1 MSRAQQDQERPLSY
15 LEVLDEENQALTGSA
30 PSEEHLRIRE
40 DYRRALG
47 EGPSE
52 RAEPTRKYR
61 DSVMGGSTP
70 APGAHCVFQAAASV
84 APHSAWACFR
94 GLRHFSRKPD
104 GQRPGLLGEFDY
116 LSTVS
121 GGGYLGAWFSAW
133 ATRRSKIDKDAGVP
147 GEKLRD
153 CEIPDLRDGTAQI
166 IHDMASVPDVAFEP
180 EREPVKH
187 LRAYSNYLSPRLGFF
202 SLDTWTLAAI
212 VLRNM
217 FLNWLVLI
225 PAFAAF
231 LLIPVFCWRVMWVQP
246 TQVEPLTLWSLIIGA
261 MLLGGQATAYVGFD
275 LPSAGDAE
283 RPSKHFIIYCLVPL
297 SLAAVALSIFWA
309 WLPPGSAM
317 APWWDVVSRGK
328 EGVAW
333 WHFAVFGAVMHGG
346 GMLVGMTHV
355 RFRFHRPPTKTG
367 AVATSAAFVTGFV
380 GGLAAWLDLATGRR

>member
-1 MSRAQQDQERPLSY
+1 MSLAPQDEDRPLSY
-15 LEVLDEENQALTGSA
+15 LEVLDEENRALTGSA

-40 DYRRALG
+40 DYRRALR

-52 RAEPTRKYR
+52 RAESTRKYR
-61 DSVMGGSTP
+61 DSVMAQLHASARSALCFSGGGIRSATF
-70 APGAHCVFQAAASV
+70 GLGVLQGLAA
-84 APHSAWACFR
+84 
-94 GLRHFSRKPD
+94 FSRKPD

-133 ATRRSKIDKDAGVP
+133 ATRQSKIDKDTGIS

-217 FLNWLVLI
+217 LLNWLVLI

-283 RPSKHFIIYCLVPL
+283 RPSTHFIIYCLAPL
-297 SLAAVALSIFWA
+297 SLAAVALSIFGRGCRLDRRR
-309 WLPPGSAM
+309 LP
-317 APWWDVVSRGK
+317 
-328 EGVAW
+328 
-333 WHFAVFGAVMHGG
+333 G
-346 GMLVGMTHV
+346 GM
-355 RFRFHRPPTKTG
+355 
-367 AVATSAAFVTGFV
+367 
-380 GGLAAWLDLATGRR
+380 W